1 MTQSASPLPIT
12 PTTILEVH
20 YGALECLIARH
31 YGLPY
36 SIAVALEAK
45 NGSYFKVAVAKTYR
59 HYNPDAAPGSRFTTR
74 DGLDPEAEEAVRA
87 WRDNGAQAPGI
98 NEVLHDLACSDVIP
112 TGDYLIRVSW

>member
-12 PTTILEVH
+12 LTTVLEVD
-20 YGALECLIARH
+20 YGPLECLIAQH

-45 NGSYFKVAVAKTYR
+45 NGSYFKVTVAKT
-59 HYNPDAAPGSRFTTR
+59 HQQYNPDAAPGSKFTTR

-87 WRDNGAQAPGI
+87 WRDSGAQEPGI
-98 NEVLHDLACSDVIP
+98 NEVLHDLACSNVIP
-112 TGDYLIRVSW
+112 TGTYLIRVSW